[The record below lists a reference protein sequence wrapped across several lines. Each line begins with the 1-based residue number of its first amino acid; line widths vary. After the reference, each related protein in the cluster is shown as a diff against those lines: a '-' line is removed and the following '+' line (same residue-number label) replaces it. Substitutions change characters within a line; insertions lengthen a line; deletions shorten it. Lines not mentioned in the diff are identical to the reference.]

1 MKISQSASPRRGEDL
16 SQNGSTARL
25 CLSPW
30 PPFSPVRRG
39 KCWPNFPGARVDLW
53 SRPGSAP
60 RFSYGAVDEPVR
72 IFRRVVSALGFRA
85 LFRQVCPKSL
95 AGRFQPKIRGSNFE
109 GQSFCW
115 DFGREFSR
123 PNFPLP
129 SRAAPPLAPPSP
141 GHAVPTRAGAYAVRP
156 RGYHQ
161 ALAYGLALVPH
172 YAPCTFLVSCQDA
185 SSGTGSE
192 P

>member
-1 MKISQSASPRRGEDL
+1 MTKCLPASRGGLEPKRL
-16 SQNGSTARL
+16 ECPSVPVAVASIFPCQKGEMLANFSRGSCR
-25 CLSPW
+25 
-30 PPFSPVRRG
+30 PV
-39 KCWPNFPGARVDLW
+39 V
-53 SRPGSAP
+53 AP
-60 RFSYGAVDEPVR
+60 RVCSAFFLRSRRRTFAEPPQSSLGPR
-72 IFRRVVSALGFRA
+72 ISRTFQALQPENR
-85 LFRQVCPKSL
+85 

-172 YAPCTFLVSCQDA
+172 YAPCIFFVSCQDA